1 MKYNITEQA
10 ITLFEGNL
18 KRMINIDETMAPHEQ
33 SLISMIL
40 IEKKS
45 YKEITDFVDG
55 ILNTTKAVAK
65 KEEVKVEEKITTS
78 DKLKTV
84 NITEIEI
91 EDFSKGQITI
101 KDGTLRWRGE
111 VVNNK
116 KLIDFIAHYKKA
128 GADIT
133 FIEKFM
139 EKLYSNPDQKAR
151 DDIFN
156 FIVNRCGI
164 LADGDFVAYKRVKMN
179 YKDCHSGT
187 MDNSIGK
194 TVSMDRK
201 KCDSNPRQTCSAG
214 LHVCTK
220 GYLGHFGG
228 DRVVLCKVNPRDVV
242 AIPADYSAMKM
253 RCCEYKVVGEVKDQK
268 DFNDIVEK
276 LYLNPNDMSWMKTDL
291 KQDSAENITKN
302 VSIQQTIILEVTDII
317 STLKE
322 IFQNDSKILSSFRAG
337 ENAINAQEFGSEVEK
352 QKALE
357 TELLARALKLRPGNA
372 KMKVAIDEWKTR
384 QSQVVE
390 AKREV
395 DNTVQQTTRN
405 DNFDIIKK
413 LNEIFCTDSNM
424 LKSFAVAI
432 RTNDALEFE
441 SDEIKQQ
448 TLIDEMII
456 RAQKLR
462 PSNTKFKGL
471 IEEYEEYKQGMNIQK
486 TDSNPDMYIPEE
498 QALPETDVL
507 AVTDLIETF
516 STDSKVAKALEKVQA
531 EEGKSLFQAMIDKI
545 KKIRPDSA
553 KLKKFLEGNN

>member
-1 MKYNITEQA
+1 MKYNITEQS

-18 KRMINIDETMAPHEQ
+18 KRMINIDETMAPYEP

-55 ILNTTKAVAK
+55 ILNATKAVAK
-65 KEEVKVEEKITTS
+65 KEEIRGDEKITTS
-78 DKLKTV
+78 NKLKTV

-101 KDGTLRWRGE
+101 KDETLRWRGE

-164 LADGDFVAYKRVKMN
+164 LADGDFVAYKRVLIN
-179 YKDCHSGT
+179 YKDCHTGT
-187 MDNSIGK
+187 IDNSIGK

-201 KCDSNPRQTCSAG
+201 LCDSDPKKTCSTG

-220 GYLGHFGG
+220 GYLGHFYG
-228 DRVVLCKVNPRDVV
+228 DRVILCKVNPRDVV
-242 AIPADYSAMKM
+242 AIPTDYNAMKM
-253 RCCEYKVVGEVKDQK
+253 RCCKYKVIGEVKDQK
-268 DFNDIVEK
+268 DFNDIIEK
-276 LYLNPNDMSWMKTDL
+276 LYLNPSDMSWAKTDL
-291 KQDSAENITKN
+291 KQDSVENITKN
-302 VSIQQTIILEVTDII
+302 VSIQPTIILEVTDII

-337 ENAINAQEFGSEVEK
+337 ENAINAQEFGSEIEK

-357 TELLARALKLRPGNA
+357 TELLARALKLRPGNT
-372 KMKVAIDEWKTR
+372 KLKVAIEEWKNR
-384 QSQVVE
+384 QSQAVE
-390 AKREV
+390 AKQEV
-395 DNTVQQTTRN
+395 NNAVQQIAQTG
-405 DNFDIIKK
+405 NFDIIKK
-413 LNEIFCTDSNM
+413 LNEIFSTDSNM

-432 RTNDALEFE
+432 RTNEATEFE

-462 PSNTKFKGL
+462 PSNTKFKSL
-471 IEEYEEYKQGMNIQK
+471 MEEYEEYKRVMDIPK

-531 EEGKSLFQAMIDKI
+531 EEGKSLFQVMIDKI

-553 KLKKFLEGNN
+553 KLKKFLEGQS